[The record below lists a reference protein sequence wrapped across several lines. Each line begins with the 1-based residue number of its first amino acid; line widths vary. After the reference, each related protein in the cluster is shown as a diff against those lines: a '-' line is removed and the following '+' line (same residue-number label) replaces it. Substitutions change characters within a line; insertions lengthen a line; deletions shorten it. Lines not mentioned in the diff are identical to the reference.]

1 MSADRLEFIRQVL
14 QSAPAGQFDAMLK
27 DIQTL
32 ASDPLEKELLEEI
45 QLQHDH
51 QTCVT
56 HNNNNGDSASEHPLA
71 APLRAQLE
79 EAAQLQQQPEKK
91 PSTIRRQSILTPE
104 TDVLLLRTYAERVDE
119 AQCRTGSWTAE
130 WTIRSVSAQAEVSGR
145 VSTCAFS
152 FEEGNNVQ
160 VRSTKDFAATTITGA
175 EDTLLVQGI
184 LQQIATWEDQVRASL
199 RDSSAAT
206 NQSLKS
212 IRGILPMTHT
222 RLNWN
227 VVTQR
232 TVRNLQETV
241 NK

>member
-1 MSADRLEFIRQVL
+1 MSADRLEFIRQIL

-51 QTCVT
+51 QTCVS
-56 HNNNNGDSASEHPLA
+56 NSDSASDHPLA

-79 EAAQLQQQPEKK
+79 EAASQQQQPEK
-91 PSTIRRQSILTPE
+91 SATIRRETIIAPE
-104 TDVLLLRTYAERVDE
+104 TDVLLLRTYAERIDD

-130 WTIRSVSAQAEVSGR
+130 WTIRSAPSSQEAEVSGR

-152 FEEGNNVQ
+152 FEDGNNVQ
-160 VRSTKDFAATTITGA
+160 VRSTKDFTATTITSDA
-175 EDTLLVQGI
+175 LLAQAIV
-184 LQQIATWEDQVRASL
+184 QQIAKWEDQVRASL

-212 IRGILPMTHT
+212 IRGILPITHT